1 MASFTWESEL
11 LRFCGRTFVLCF
23 ISSVMY
29 YLLKD
34 LNHLS
39 WDCWF
44 RFLEIVEELCLMCV
58 VLGVGM
64 LF

>member
-11 LRFCGRTFVLCF
+11 LGLCARTFVLCF
-23 ISSVMY
+23 VSSMMY
-29 YLLKD
+29 YLLKY
-34 LNHLS
+34 LNHLL

-44 RFLEIVEELCLMCV
+44 RFLEIVEELYLMCV